1 MPIIEI
7 KDLYFSYKDSGA
19 PVLKNINLKI
29 EKNEF
34 IGIIGQAGS
43 GKSTLVKQLNGLLKP
58 DKGQVLF
65 NGIDIFSNIK
75 ETQKARFKIGMV
87 LQYPEDQLFA
97 ETVFKDIAFGPENI
111 GLSQNEVR
119 TQILNAAKFVGLS
132 EDILDRSPFE
142 ISGGEKRRVAIAG
155 IIAMNPD
162 VLVLDEPSASLDPN
176 GRKLL
181 LSQIKR
187 YHEEQHKTVI
197 LISHNME
204 DIVNLADRVVV
215 LENGEIKVDES
226 TKKLF
231 SESSYEELKR
241 LNILPPDIMEAV
253 SILRQKGVRLGNDI
267 LNVDDAVNEIVKL
280 LKGGRS

>member
-34 IGIIGQAGS
+34 IGIIGQTGS

-119 TQILNAAKFVGLS
+119 AQVLNAAKFVGIS

-241 LNILPPDIMEAV
+241 LNILPPDIMEVV
-253 SILRQKGVRLGNDI
+253 SILRQKGVRLGDDI
-267 LNVDDAVNEIVKL
+267 LNIDDAVNEIVKL

>member
-34 IGIIGQAGS
+34 IGIIGQTGS
-43 GKSTLVKQLNGLLKP
+43 GKSTLVKQINGLLKP

-75 ETQKARFKIGMV
+75 ETRKARFKIGMV

-119 TQILNAAKFVGLS
+119 TQVLNAAKFVGLS

-241 LNILPPDIMEAV
+241 LNILPPDIMEVV

-280 LKGGRS
+280 LKGGRP

>member
-7 KDLYFSYKDSGA
+7 KDLYFSYKDSGV
-19 PVLKNINLKI
+19 PVLKNVNLKI

-34 IGIIGQAGS
+34 IGIIGQTGS

-58 DKGQVLF
+58 DKGQVLL

-111 GLSQNEVR
+111 GLSQKEVR
-119 TQILNAAKFVGLS
+119 AQVLNAAKFVGLS

-204 DIVNLADRVVV
+204 DIVNLVDRVVV

-241 LNILPPDIMEAV
+241 LNVLPPNIMEVV

-280 LKGGRS
+280 LKGGML

>member
-7 KDLYFSYKDSGA
+7 KDLYFSYKYSGV
-19 PVLKNINLKI
+19 PILRNINLKI

-34 IGIIGQAGS
+34 IGIIGQTGS

-97 ETVFKDIAFGPENI
+97 ETVFRDIAFGPENI
-111 GLSQNEVR
+111 GLSQKEVR
-119 TQILNAAKFVGLS
+119 AQVLNAVKFVGLS

-142 ISGGEKRRVAIAG
+142 VSGGEKRRVAIAG

-241 LNILPPDIMEAV
+241 LNILPPDIMEVV

-280 LKGGRS
+280 LKGGRP

>member
-7 KDLYFSYKDSGA
+7 KDLYFSYKDSGV
-19 PVLKNINLKI
+19 PVLRDINLKI

-34 IGIIGQAGS
+34 IGIIGQTGS

-111 GLSQNEVR
+111 GFSQNEVR
-119 TQILNAAKFVGLS
+119 AQVLNAAKFVGLS

-176 GRKLL
+176 ERKLL

-241 LNILPPDIMEAV
+241 LNILPPDIMEVV
-253 SILRQKGVRLGNDI
+253 SILRQRGVRLGNDI

-280 LKGGRS
+280 LKGGRP

>member
-7 KDLYFSYKDSGA
+7 KDLYFSYKDSGV
-19 PVLKNINLKI
+19 PVLRDINLKI

-34 IGIIGQAGS
+34 VGIIGQTGS

-119 TQILNAAKFVGLS
+119 TQVLNAAKFVGLS
-132 EDILDRSPFE
+132 EDILNRSPFE

-231 SESSYEELKR
+231 SESSYKELKR
-241 LNILPPDIMEAV
+241 LNILPPDIMEVV
-253 SILRQKGVRLGNDI
+253 SILRQKGVRIGNDI

>member
-7 KDLYFSYKDSGA
+7 KDLYFSYKDSGV
-19 PVLKNINLKI
+19 PVLKNVNLKI

-34 IGIIGQAGS
+34 IGIIGQTGS

-97 ETVFKDIAFGPENI
+97 ETVFRDIAFGPENI
-111 GLSQNEVR
+111 GLSQKEVR
-119 TQILNAAKFVGLS
+119 AQVLNAVKFVGLS

-142 ISGGEKRRVAIAG
+142 VSGGEKRRVAIAG

-241 LNILPPDIMEAV
+241 LNILPPDIMEVV
-253 SILRQKGVRLGNDI
+253 SILRQKGVRLRNDI

-280 LKGGRS
+280 LKGGRL

>member
-34 IGIIGQAGS
+34 IGIIGQTGS

-58 DKGQVLF
+58 DKGQVLL

-111 GLSQNEVR
+111 GLSRNEVR
-119 TQILNAAKFVGLS
+119 TQVLNAAKFVGLS
-132 EDILDRSPFE
+132 EDILNRSPFE

-241 LNILPPDIMEAV
+241 LNILPPDIMEVV

>member
-7 KDLYFSYKDSGA
+7 KDLYFSYKNSGA
-19 PVLKNINLKI
+19 PILKNINLKI

-34 IGIIGQAGS
+34 IGIIGQTGS

-58 DKGQVLF
+58 DKGQVLL

-111 GLSQNEVR
+111 GFSQNEVR
-119 TQILNAAKFVGLS
+119 VQVLNAAKVVGLS

-181 LSQIKR
+181 LRQVKR

-204 DIVNLADRVVV
+204 DIVNLANRVVM

-241 LNILPPDIMEAV
+241 LNILPPDIMKVV
-253 SILRQKGVRLGNDI
+253 SILRQKGVLLGDDI

-280 LKGGRS
+280 LKGGRL

>member
-7 KDLYFSYKDSGA
+7 KDLYFSYKDSSV
-19 PVLKNINLKI
+19 PVLRNINLKI

-34 IGIIGQAGS
+34 IGIIGQTGS

-58 DKGQVLF
+58 DKGQVLL

-111 GLSQNEVR
+111 GLFQNEVR
-119 TQILNAAKFVGLS
+119 THVLNAAKFVGLS

-176 GRKLL
+176 GRRLL

-241 LNILPPDIMEAV
+241 LNILPPNIMEVV

>member
-34 IGIIGQAGS
+34 IGIIGQTGS

-58 DKGQVLF
+58 DKGQVLL

-111 GLSQNEVR
+111 GLSRNEVR
-119 TQILNAAKFVGLS
+119 TQVLNAAKFVGLS
-132 EDILDRSPFE
+132 EDILNRSPFE

-231 SESSYEELKR
+231 SESSYKELKR
-241 LNILPPDIMEAV
+241 LNVLPPDIMEVV

-280 LKGGRS
+280 LKGGRL

>member
-7 KDLYFSYKDSGA
+7 KDLYFSYKDSGV
-19 PVLKNINLKI
+19 PVLRDINLKI

-34 IGIIGQAGS
+34 IGIIGQTGS

-97 ETVFKDIAFGPENI
+97 ETVFKDIAFGSENI
-111 GLSQNEVR
+111 GFSQNEVR
-119 TQILNAAKFVGLS
+119 TQVLNAAKFVGLS

-155 IIAMNPD
+155 IIVMNPD

-241 LNILPPDIMEAV
+241 LNILPPDIMEVV

-280 LKGGRS
+280 LKGGVL

>member
-1 MPIIEI
+1 MLIIEI
-7 KDLYFSYKDSGA
+7 KDLYFSYKNSGA

-34 IGIIGQAGS
+34 IGIIGQTGS

-58 DKGQVLF
+58 DKGQVLL

-111 GLSQNEVR
+111 GLSQKEVR
-119 TQILNAAKFVGLS
+119 AQVLNAVKFVGLS

-231 SESSYEELKR
+231 SESFYEELKR
-241 LNILPPDIMEAV
+241 LNILPPDIMEVV

-280 LKGGRS
+280 LKGGRP

>member
-34 IGIIGQAGS
+34 IGIIGQTGS

-58 DKGQVLF
+58 DKGQVLL

-111 GLSQNEVR
+111 GLSRNEVR
-119 TQILNAAKFVGLS
+119 AQILNAAKFVGLS

-231 SESSYEELKR
+231 SESSYKELKR
-241 LNILPPDIMEAV
+241 LNVLPPDIMEVV
-253 SILRQKGVRLGNDI
+253 SILRQKGVRLGDDI
-267 LNVDDAVNEIVKL
+267 LNIDDAVNEIVKL
-280 LKGGRS
+280 LKGGRL

>member
-34 IGIIGQAGS
+34 VGIIGQTGS

-58 DKGQVLF
+58 DKGQVLL

-111 GLSQNEVR
+111 GLSQKEVR
-119 TQILNAAKFVGLS
+119 AQVLNAVKFVGLS

-231 SESSYEELKR
+231 SESSYKELKR
-241 LNILPPDIMEAV
+241 LNVLPPDIMEVV

-280 LKGGRS
+280 LKGGRL

>member
-7 KDLYFSYKDSGA
+7 KDLYFSYKDSGT
-19 PVLKNINLKI
+19 PVLKNINLKV

-34 IGIIGQAGS
+34 IGIIGQTGS

-58 DKGQVLF
+58 DKGQVLL

-111 GLSQNEVR
+111 GLSRNEVR
-119 TQILNAAKFVGLS
+119 TQVLNAAKFVGLS
-132 EDILDRSPFE
+132 EDILNRSPFE

-187 YHEEQHKTVI
+187 YHEEHHKTVI

-231 SESSYEELKR
+231 SESSYKELKR
-241 LNILPPDIMEAV
+241 LNVLPPDIMEVV

-280 LKGGRS
+280 LKGGRL

>member
-34 IGIIGQAGS
+34 IGIIGQTGS
-43 GKSTLVKQLNGLLKP
+43 GKSTFVKQLNGLLKP
-58 DKGQVLF
+58 DKGQVLL

-111 GLSQNEVR
+111 GLSQKEVR
-119 TQILNAAKFVGLS
+119 AQVLNAAKFVGLS

-241 LNILPPDIMEAV
+241 LNILPPDIMEVV

-280 LKGGRS
+280 LKGGVL

>member
-34 IGIIGQAGS
+34 IGIIGQTGS
-43 GKSTLVKQLNGLLKP
+43 GKSTLVKQINGLLKP

-119 TQILNAAKFVGLS
+119 AQVLNAAKFVGLS

-231 SESSYEELKR
+231 SESSYKELKR
-241 LNILPPDIMEAV
+241 LNVWPPDIMEVV
-253 SILRQKGVRLGNDI
+253 SILRQKGVRLGDDI
-267 LNVDDAVNEIVKL
+267 LNIDDAVNEIVKL
-280 LKGGRS
+280 LKGGRL

>member
-7 KDLYFSYKDSGA
+7 KDLYFSYKDSSV
-19 PVLKNINLKI
+19 PVLRNINLKI

-34 IGIIGQAGS
+34 IGIIGQTGS

-58 DKGQVLF
+58 DKGQVLL

-119 TQILNAAKFVGLS
+119 AQVLNAAKFVGLS

-162 VLVLDEPSASLDPN
+162 VLVLDEPSASLDPS

-187 YHEEQHKTVI
+187 YHEEQHNTVI

-241 LNILPPDIMEAV
+241 LNILPPNIMEVV
-253 SILRQKGVRLGNDI
+253 SILRQKGVRLRNDI

-280 LKGGRS
+280 LKGGRL

>member
-34 IGIIGQAGS
+34 IGIIGQTGS

-58 DKGQVLF
+58 DKGQVLL

-75 ETQKARFKIGMV
+75 ETQKAKFKIGMV

-119 TQILNAAKFVGLS
+119 AQVLNAAKFVGLS

-241 LNILPPDIMEAV
+241 LNVLPPNIMEVV
-253 SILRQKGVRLGNDI
+253 SILRQNGVRLGNDI

-280 LKGGRS
+280 LKGGRP

>member
-34 IGIIGQAGS
+34 IGIIGQTGS

-58 DKGQVLF
+58 DKGQVLL

-75 ETQKARFKIGMV
+75 ETQKAKFKIGMV

-111 GLSQNEVR
+111 GLSQKEVR
-119 TQILNAAKFVGLS
+119 AQVLNAVKFVGLS

-241 LNILPPDIMEAV
+241 LNILPPDIMEVV

-280 LKGGRS
+280 LKGGRP

>member
-34 IGIIGQAGS
+34 IGIIGQTGS

-65 NGIDIFSNIK
+65 NVIDIFSNIK

-97 ETVFKDIAFGPENI
+97 ETVFRDIAFGPENI

-119 TQILNAAKFVGLS
+119 AQVLNAAKFVGIS

-241 LNILPPDIMEAV
+241 LNILPPNIIEVV

>member
-7 KDLYFSYKDSGA
+7 KDLYFSYKNSGA
-19 PVLKNINLKI
+19 PILKNINLKI

-34 IGIIGQAGS
+34 IGIIGQTGS

-58 DKGQVLF
+58 DKGQVLL

-111 GLSQNEVR
+111 GFSQNEVR
-119 TQILNAAKFVGLS
+119 VQVINAAKVVGLS

-181 LSQIKR
+181 LRQVKR

-204 DIVNLADRVVV
+204 DIVNLANRVVM

-241 LNILPPDIMEAV
+241 LNILPPDIMKVV
-253 SILRQKGVRLGNDI
+253 SILRQKGVLLGDDI

-280 LKGGRS
+280 LKGGRL

>member
-7 KDLYFSYKDSGA
+7 KDLYFSYKDSGV
-19 PVLKNINLKI
+19 PVLRDINLKI

-34 IGIIGQAGS
+34 VGIIGQTGS

-111 GLSQNEVR
+111 GLSQKEVR
-119 TQILNAAKFVGLS
+119 AQVLNAVKFVGLS

-215 LENGEIKVDES
+215 LDNGELKVDES

-241 LNILPPDIMEAV
+241 LNILPPDIMEVV

-280 LKGGRS
+280 LKGGRP

>member
-34 IGIIGQAGS
+34 IGIIGQTGS

-119 TQILNAAKFVGLS
+119 AQVLNAAKFVGLS

-231 SESSYEELKR
+231 SESSYKELKR
-241 LNILPPDIMEAV
+241 LNVLPPDIMEVV
-253 SILRQKGVRLGNDI
+253 SILRQKGVRLGDDI
-267 LNVDDAVNEIVKL
+267 LNIDDAVNEIVKL
-280 LKGGRS
+280 LKGGRL

>member
-7 KDLYFSYKDSGA
+7 KDLYFSYKDSGV
-19 PVLKNINLKI
+19 PVLKNVNLKI

-34 IGIIGQAGS
+34 IGIIGQTGS

-111 GLSQNEVR
+111 GLSRNEVR
-119 TQILNAAKFVGLS
+119 TQVLNAAKFVGLS
-132 EDILDRSPFE
+132 EDILNRSPFE

-241 LNILPPDIMEAV
+241 LNILPPDIMEVV

>member
-34 IGIIGQAGS
+34 IGIVGQTGS

-58 DKGQVLF
+58 DKGQVLL

-75 ETQKARFKIGMV
+75 ETQKARFKIVMV

-111 GLSQNEVR
+111 GLSRNEVR
-119 TQILNAAKFVGLS
+119 VQVLNAAKFVGLS

-162 VLVLDEPSASLDPN
+162 VLVLDEPSASLDSN

-231 SESSYEELKR
+231 SESSYEGLKR
-241 LNILPPDIMEAV
+241 LNILPPDIMEVV

-280 LKGGRS
+280 LKGGRP

>member
-7 KDLYFSYKDSGA
+7 KDLYFSYKDSGV
-19 PVLKNINLKI
+19 PVLKNVNLKI

-34 IGIIGQAGS
+34 IGIIGQTGS

-97 ETVFKDIAFGPENI
+97 ETVFRDIAFGPENI
-111 GLSQNEVR
+111 GLSQKEVR
-119 TQILNAAKFVGLS
+119 AQVLNAVKFVGLS

-204 DIVNLADRVVV
+204 DIVNLADRVMV

-241 LNILPPDIMEAV
+241 LNILPPDIMEVV
-253 SILRQKGVRLGNDI
+253 SILRQKGVCLRNDI

-280 LKGGRS
+280 LKGGRP

>member
-7 KDLYFSYKDSGA
+7 KDLYFSYKDSSV
-19 PVLKNINLKI
+19 PVLRNINLKI

-58 DKGQVLF
+58 DKGQVLL

-111 GLSQNEVR
+111 GLFQNEVR
-119 TQILNAAKFVGLS
+119 THVLNAAKFVGLS

-176 GRKLL
+176 GRRLL

-241 LNILPPDIMEAV
+241 LNILPPDIIEVV

>member
-34 IGIIGQAGS
+34 IGIIGQTGS

-58 DKGQVLF
+58 DKGHVLF

-119 TQILNAAKFVGLS
+119 AQVLNAAKFVGIS

-241 LNILPPDIMEAV
+241 LNILPPDIMEVV
-253 SILRQKGVRLGNDI
+253 SILRQKGVRLGDDI
-267 LNVDDAVNEIVKL
+267 LNIDDAVNEIVKL

>member
-34 IGIIGQAGS
+34 IGIIGQTGS

-58 DKGQVLF
+58 DKGQVLL

-111 GLSQNEVR
+111 GLFQNEVR
-119 TQILNAAKFVGLS
+119 THVLNAAKFVGLS

-176 GRKLL
+176 GRRLL

-241 LNILPPDIMEAV
+241 LNILPPNIIEVV

>member
-34 IGIIGQAGS
+34 IGIIGQTGS

-58 DKGQVLF
+58 DKGHVLF

-119 TQILNAAKFVGLS
+119 AQVLNAAKFVGIS

-241 LNILPPDIMEAV
+241 LNILPPDIMEVV

-280 LKGGRS
+280 LKGGRP

>member
-34 IGIIGQAGS
+34 IGIIGQTGS

-97 ETVFKDIAFGPENI
+97 ETVFRDIAFGPENI

-119 TQILNAAKFVGLS
+119 TQVLNAAKFVGLS

-241 LNILPPDIMEAV
+241 LNILPPDIMEVV
-253 SILRQKGVRLGNDI
+253 SILRQKGVRFGNDI

>member
-7 KDLYFSYKDSGA
+7 KDLYFSYKDSGV
-19 PVLKNINLKI
+19 PILRNINLKI

-34 IGIIGQAGS
+34 IGIIGQTGS

-58 DKGQVLF
+58 DKGQVLL

-111 GLSQNEVR
+111 GLSQKEVR
-119 TQILNAAKFVGLS
+119 AQVLNAAKFVGLS

-187 YHEEQHKTVI
+187 YHEEQHKTII

-241 LNILPPDIMEAV
+241 LNILPPNIIEVV

>member
-34 IGIIGQAGS
+34 IGIIGQTGS
-43 GKSTLVKQLNGLLKP
+43 GKSTLVKQINGLLKP

-119 TQILNAAKFVGLS
+119 AQVLNAAKFVGLS

-231 SESSYEELKR
+231 SESSYKELKR
-241 LNILPPDIMEAV
+241 LNVLPPDIMEVV
-253 SILRQKGVRLGNDI
+253 SILRQKGVRLGDDI
-267 LNVDDAVNEIVKL
+267 LNIDDAVNEIVKL
-280 LKGGRS
+280 LKGGRL

>member
-34 IGIIGQAGS
+34 IGIIGQTGS

-58 DKGQVLF
+58 DKGHVLF

-119 TQILNAAKFVGLS
+119 AQVLNAAKFVGIS

-187 YHEEQHKTVI
+187 YHEEQHNTVI

-241 LNILPPDIMEAV
+241 LNILPPNIMEVV
-253 SILRQKGVRLGNDI
+253 SILRQKGVRLRNDI

-280 LKGGRS
+280 LKGGRP

>member
-7 KDLYFSYKDSGA
+7 KDLYFSYKNSGA
-19 PVLKNINLKI
+19 PILKNINLKI

-34 IGIIGQAGS
+34 IGIIGQTGS

-58 DKGQVLF
+58 DKGQVLL

-119 TQILNAAKFVGLS
+119 VQVLNAAKVIGLS

-181 LSQIKR
+181 LRQVKR

-204 DIVNLADRVVV
+204 DIVNLANRVVM

-241 LNILPPDIMEAV
+241 LNILPPDIMKVV
-253 SILRQKGVRLGNDI
+253 SILRQKGVLLGDDI

-280 LKGGRS
+280 FKGGRL

>member
-34 IGIIGQAGS
+34 IGIIGQTGS

-58 DKGQVLF
+58 DKGQVLL

-111 GLSQNEVR
+111 GLSQKEVR
-119 TQILNAAKFVGLS
+119 AQVLNAAKFVGLS

-187 YHEEQHKTVI
+187 YHEEQHKTII

-204 DIVNLADRVVV
+204 DIVNLADRVLV

-241 LNILPPDIMEAV
+241 LNILPPDIMEVV

-280 LKGGRS
+280 LKGGRP

>member
-7 KDLYFSYKDSGA
+7 KDLYFSYKDSGV
-19 PVLKNINLKI
+19 PVLKNVNLKI

-34 IGIIGQAGS
+34 IGIIGQTGS

-97 ETVFKDIAFGPENI
+97 ETVFRDIAFGPENI

-119 TQILNAAKFVGLS
+119 AQVLNAAKFVGLS

-142 ISGGEKRRVAIAG
+142 VSGGEKRRVAIAG

-241 LNILPPDIMEAV
+241 LNILPPDIMEVV

-280 LKGGRS
+280 LKGGVL

>member
-34 IGIIGQAGS
+34 IGIIGQTGS
-43 GKSTLVKQLNGLLKP
+43 GKSTLVKQINGLLKP
-58 DKGQVLF
+58 DKGQVLL
-65 NGIDIFSNIK
+65 NRIDIFSNIK

-119 TQILNAAKFVGLS
+119 AQVLNAAKFVGLS

-231 SESSYEELKR
+231 SESSYKELKR
-241 LNILPPDIMEAV
+241 LNVLPPDIMEVV
-253 SILRQKGVRLGNDI
+253 SILRQKGVRLGDDI
-267 LNVDDAVNEIVKL
+267 LNIDDAVNEIVKL
-280 LKGGRS
+280 LKGGRL